1 MDFPSLIFVF
11 KLSAGVWTIQQ
22 FYLTKQQAGDKIFN
36 SMVQKV
42 KKKN

>member
-1 MDFPSLIFVF
+1 M
-11 KLSAGVWTIQQ
+11 TIQQ

-42 KKKN
+42 KKEKLGTRNKQDFIKI